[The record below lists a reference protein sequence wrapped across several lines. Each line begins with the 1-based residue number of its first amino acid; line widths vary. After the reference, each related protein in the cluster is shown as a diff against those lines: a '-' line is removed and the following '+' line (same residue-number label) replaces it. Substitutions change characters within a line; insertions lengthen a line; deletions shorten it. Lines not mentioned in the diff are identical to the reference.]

1 MPANNQRALAKLAV
15 LDCDAVIFDLE
26 DSVAPDAKPDAREQ
40 LRDFFKEPKNTN
52 AVRAIRINGV
62 DTPWFTED
70 LMAARACSPDAVV
83 IPKVSSSAA
92 LALVEDALA
101 ETDAPSAIKLWAMIE
116 TAAGVLNVADIAA
129 HARLEKGRLQ
139 SLIVGTNDLFK
150 EVALTGDH
158 VREIVHPWLMQIILV
173 AKAHGVAVIDGVFNN
188 FRDLDGFDLE
198 CAKGSVMGFDG
209 KTLIHPTQ
217 IDGANRHF
225 AAGSEDLADAQ
236 KIVDAFGL
244 ADNADKGVI
253 SLDGKM
259 VERLHLEQAQTL
271 LARQAVIDAR
281 MKGEDE
287 I

>member
-40 LRDFFKEPKNTN
+40 LRDFFKEPKNTS

-70 LMAARACSPDAVV
+70 LMAARACSPDAIV
-83 IPKVSSSAA
+83 IPKISSSAA

-129 HARLEKGRLQ
+129 YARLENARLQ
-139 SLIVGTNDLFK
+139 SLILGTNDLFK

-158 VREIVHPWLMQIILV
+158 VREIVHPWLMQIILA

-198 CAKGSVMGFDG
+198 CANGANMGFDG

-225 AAGSEDLADAQ
+225 APGAEAVADAQ